1 MAPKFCQQGVQER
14 HSRRKEFCFLVP
26 GAPAAV
32 SISSIQLHSTDF
44 QNSREK
50 KLDIHKSIHKYLL
63 TTSCVVNIP
72 GCKKELTL
80 FVGIIQNK
88 KQWFPVT
95 AVALIANSQMV
106 KSLIKDKI
114 FNDVQSKSL
123 IISLHM
129 RGALSSDENSELFG
143 VQIIIYSASFMPC
156 VE

>member
-1 MAPKFCQQGVQER
+1 M
-14 HSRRKEFCFLVP
+14 
-26 GAPAAV
+26 
-32 SISSIQLHSTDF
+32 
-44 QNSREK
+44 
-50 KLDIHKSIHKYLL
+50 
-63 TTSCVVNIP
+63 VNIP